1 MGDVRVL
8 QSKTPQE
15 PQSQN
20 FGKRIIPNQAV
31 RKIFK
36 LFTAQVKLQRAYG
49 GCLGTDSRRR
59 TCKAAISSG

>member
-8 QSKTPQE
+8 QSKTPQK

-49 GCLGTDSRRR
+49 ECLGTDSR
-59 TCKAAISSG
+59 